1 MKIGV
6 IGALTSEVELFCERL
21 ENKKTHTLKYMTV
34 YEGKIG
40 NNDVAICCSS
50 IGKVNAA
57 IAVQILIDK
66 FGAQAIINSGIAGA
80 IGDGVN
86 ILDVVVSD
94 VLTYHDADMDIFV
107 KYPPFGCEYSADTHL
122 VNMAVKACKKVMD
135 KERKLHIGKI
145 VTGDRFIC
153 QSEVKEEIKKRC
165 NPLCLE
171 MEGAAVAQTSV
182 VNEVPFVV
190 IRTMSDSANDG
201 GSMDYDKFE
210 KIAAKSSAEIV
221 YELIKSL

>member
-6 IGALTSEVELFCERL
+6 IGALSSEVELFCEKL
-21 ENKKTHTLKYMTV
+21 EGKKTTSFKYMTI

-40 NNDVAICCSS
+40 ENEVAICCSS

-57 IAVQILIDK
+57 VAVQILIDR
-66 FGAQAIINSGIAGA
+66 FGCEAIINSGIAGA
-80 IGDGVN
+80 LGDNVS
-86 ILDVVVSD
+86 ILDVVISD

-107 KYPPFGCEYSADTHL
+107 KYPPFGLEYSADTHL
-122 VNMAVKACKKVMD
+122 VNMAKKACQKVMD

-145 VTGDRFIC
+145 VSGDRFVC
-153 QSEVKEEIKKRC
+153 KSEVKEEIKSRTRA
-165 NPLCLE
+165 LCLE
-171 MEGAAVAQTSV
+171 MEGAAVAQASV
-182 VNEVPFVV
+182 INEVPFVV